1 MLKTDVV
8 FFILHCILSCYCQQL
23 LHPQN
28 SNVDDNVK
36 CTSPDINIEI
46 GNYLYPQ
53 IGFNTSFQSNHCFK
67 KGHVNPGDGVDD
79 WIIPGDMVWNVT
91 INLENGAST
100 GIIGLSFRTKSLILV
115 YGDADNPQIAIFT
128 TDLWSMMNSFPFQ
141 SRFGMSY
148 NDSIDFAHVSLHSTL
163 PSKVALY
170 GKSAECYNCKE
181 ENIANLQYKH
191 NTTVYIDTNFPYLI
205 TAINTTDKSVICSK
219 QFQYVKNGLYVM
231 VIFQNGSN
239 GNSSCNIYSIHD
251 SYYSQLPIIIGAVIL
266 AVALLLWQL
275 IYYLYRNR
283 SCSAYHSTE
292 SLITEDLGN
301 INDIDRRLA
310 RVSEESIHPLA
321 QRIYA
326 VDAFRGLC
334 ITIMI
339 FVNSGG
345 GGYWYFRSTPWNGLT
360 FADLILPWFIFIV
373 GICIALS
380 FYNHRYITAS
390 RLPPSSAVLKVLSRS
405 VILFLIGLFLNDGV
419 NLSTWRIP
427 GNLQKVAISYI
438 VVSLSVLYLAKP
450 PDTITNL
457 RAIREIVCIWKIWI
471 GMIGLLSIY
480 LSLIFALPVPGCP
493 TGYFG
498 PGGLSDDA
506 NHYNCTGGATG
517 YIDRF
522 IFGNHLDANPS
533 CKVLYRTHM
542 PFDSE
547 GCLSTLTSI
556 LTCFM
561 GLQAG
566 LIITTYNK
574 GHKERFKRWLFWGV
588 LWVATGVALCGGK
601 QNMGFIPLNRNLW
614 SLSYI
619 TLLSGLAYFVLMM
632 LYLLI
637 DVMSWWH
644 GNPIIYGGF
653 NSIVLYCGHIVLR
666 NYFPFYWLTN
676 NTHSEQLF
684 RDLMATSLWLLIAFY
699 LYYKR
704 VFVTIH

>member
-1 MLKTDVV
+1 MPEEFSSVTVIQSYYMY
-8 FFILHCILSCYCQQL
+8 FM
-23 LHPQN
+23 
-28 SNVDDNVK
+28 DDNVK

-205 TAINTTDKSVICSK
+205 TAINTTDKSVIC
-219 QFQYVKNGLYVM
+219 
-231 VIFQNGSN
+231 
-239 GNSSCNIYSIHD
+239 
-251 SYYSQLPIIIGAVIL
+251 
-266 AVALLLWQL
+266 
-275 IYYLYRNR
+275 RNR

-561 GLQAG
+561 GLQ
-566 LIITTYNK
+566 
-574 GHKERFKRWLFWGV
+574 
-588 LWVATGVALCGGK
+588 VATGVALCGGK

-619 TLLSGLAYFVLMM
+619 TLLGGLAYFVLMM

-644 GNPIIYGGF
+644 GNPIIYGDQMIFAVCNNPYGEDCNALLF
-653 NSIVLYCGHIVLR
+653 KMKFYRRVL
-666 NYFPFYWLTN
+666 
-676 NTHSEQLF
+676 
-684 RDLMATSLWLLIAFY
+684 
-699 LYYKR
+699 
-704 VFVTIH
+704 